1 MKRTRI
7 GASSRVNRPAAPRVV
22 ASFDSPSGDHC
33 VDIFLRADGTFGFE
47 EYRRDA
53 EDMRGWFS
61 LHRYA
66 GLAFATDRDA
76 LAEARAKVA
85 WMSEYQGRP
94 MMSSMTIRI
103 AESDADLERV
113 APVLLELRST
123 YDRARLLAQVKAQMA
138 HGYRIAYLEEQGEV
152 LCAAGFVVGS
162 KLAWGKHLY
171 VDDLV
176 TAERHRSTGAGAK
189 MIDWLKAH
197 ARSLGC
203 GQLHLD
209 SGVQRFP
216 AHRFYLRQGFNIAS
230 HHFSM
235 TDLKP

>member
-1 MKRTRI
+1 M
-7 GASSRVNRPAAPRVV
+7 P
-22 ASFDSPSGDHC
+22 D
-33 VDIFLRADGTFGFE
+33 
-47 EYRRDA
+47 
-53 EDMRGWFS
+53 
-61 LHRYA
+61 
-66 GLAFATDRDA
+66 
-76 LAEARAKVA
+76 
-85 WMSEYQGRP
+85 
-94 MMSSMTIRI
+94 MTIRI
-103 AESDADLERV
+103 AESDAELEKV
-113 APVLLELRST
+113 AALLLELRPA
-123 YDRARLLAQVKAQMA
+123 YDLARLLSQVREQRK
-138 HGYRIAYLEEQGEV
+138 HGYRIAYAEKAGEV
-152 LCAAGFVVGS
+152 LCAAGFVVGT
-162 KLAWGKHLY
+162 KLAWGRHLY

-230 HHFSM
+230 HHFSI